1 MNAMERK
8 RLAPLIAAMAI
19 VLAIG
24 GLFGC
29 GQPETNGEP
38 NPDQSP
44 VMERVTPMVNRI
56 AFIDNAGDLLVINPD
71 STGEERLTGNVRA
84 GLLSQALAQGD
95 SYSWPT
101 WSADGSRIAVSRV
114 SFSGDSP
121 GLSVQVADAATGRMS
136 AAYENELQAPV
147 ADGAPHYIYWAP
159 DNRRLSFLAPTPEG
173 LTLFVRDLESDEEPG
188 AVAVGAP
195 LYYHWGADSSRL
207 AVHTGDRVVVQEPT
221 PEGEETRVA
230 VDAIAFRTPALSPTG
245 PQVAFAGIGGG
256 RKGVFLGST
265 EGDGPPPKLLVE
277 SEGIV
282 AFSWSP
288 DGSALAVAE
297 QLRLN
302 VPVFDRLMLVS
313 ADGSEISTLVEE
325 QLVAF
330 FWSPQ
335 GDQIA
340 WIGIEPLSRS
350 MDLLVS
356 PVEGGQSAGEA
367 RHLFSFTP
375 TGEMF
380 ALLSF
385 FDQYAYSHSLWAPDG
400 SALVVTG
407 TDGAESGRRNGSGP
421 HGGQVYVVD
430 VNTGNAERIASGKLA
445 VWSWN

>member
-1 MNAMERK
+1 MM
-8 RLAPLIAAMAI
+8 RLACLSTAVAVIMA
-19 VLAIG
+19 LAT
-24 GLFGC
+24 LAGC
-29 GQPETNGEP
+29 GQQDMREGPVSEE
-38 NPDQSP
+38 SP
-44 VMERVTPMVNRI
+44 PLERVSPMVNRI
-56 AFIDNAGDLLVINPD
+56 AYIDNSGDLFLVNPD
-71 STGEERLTGNVRA
+71 STGEERLSGNVRA
-84 GLLSQALAQGD
+84 GLLSQTLTQGD

-101 WSADGSRIAVSRV
+101 WSPDGSGIAVSRV

-121 GLSVQVADAATGRMS
+121 GLSIQVVDVATGRMS

-159 DNRRLSFLAPTPEG
+159 DGRRLSFLAPTPEG
-173 LTLFVRDLESDEEPG
+173 LTLFVTDLASGDEPG

-207 AVHTGDRVVVQEPT
+207 AVHTGDRVIVQDPT
-221 PEGEETRVA
+221 PEGEEIRVA
-230 VDAIAFRTPALSPTG
+230 VDAIAFRTPALSPAG
-245 PQVAFAGIGGG
+245 SQIAYAGIGGG
-256 RKGVFLGST
+256 LQGVFLGST
-265 EGDGPPPKLLVE
+265 AADGPHSRMLME
-277 SEGIV
+277 SEGIT
-282 AFSWSP
+282 AFSWAP
-288 DGSALAVAE
+288 DGSVLAVAE
-297 QLRLN
+297 QLRVN
-302 VPVFDRLMLVS
+302 VPVFDRLSLVS
-313 ADGSEISTLVEE
+313 ADGSEVSTLVEE

-335 GDQIA
+335 GDKIA

-350 MDLLVS
+350 MDLSVS
-356 PVEGGQSAGEA
+356 PVADGQAAGEA
-367 RHLFSFTP
+367 RRLFRFTP

-430 VNTGNAERIASGKLA
+430 VSTGNAERIASGKLA

>member
-1 MNAMERK
+1 MK
-8 RLAPLIAAMAI
+8 RLAPLITAI
-19 VLAIG
+19 AVVLTLV
-24 GLFGC
+24 GLVGC
-29 GQPETNGEP
+29 GRPEMLEDSKP
-38 NPDQSP
+38 NQALS
-44 VMERVTPMVNRI
+44 MERVTPMVNRI
-56 AFIDNAGDLLVINPD
+56 AFIDNSGDLLLINPD
-71 STGEERLTGNVRA
+71 STGEERLTGDVRA
-84 GLLSQALAQGD
+84 GLLSQTLVQGD
-95 SYSWPT
+95 TYSWPT
-101 WSADGSRIAVSRV
+101 WSPDGSRIAVSRV

-121 GLSVQVADAATGRMS
+121 GLSVQVVDVDTGRMA

-159 DNRRLSFLAPTPEG
+159 DSRHLSFLAPTPEG
-173 LTLFVRDLESDEEPG
+173 LTLFVKDLESDEEPG

-207 AVHTGDRVVVQEPT
+207 AVHSGDRVVVQEPT
-221 PEGEETRVA
+221 PEGEEIRVA
-230 VDAIAFRTPALSPTG
+230 VDAIAFRTPALSPMG
-245 PQVAFAGIGGG
+245 SQVAFAGIGGG
-256 RKGVFLGST
+256 LSGVFVGET
-265 EGDGPPPKLLVE
+265 EPAGPSSKMLLE
-277 SEGIV
+277 SEGIT

-288 DGSALAVAE
+288 DGSVLAVAE
-297 QLRLN
+297 QLRGN
-302 VPVFDRLMLVS
+302 VPVFDRLRLVS
-313 ADGSEISTLVEE
+313 ADGSEVSTLVEE

-350 MDLLVS
+350 MDLSVS
-356 PVEGGQSAGEA
+356 PVEAGRPLGEP
-367 RHLFSFTP
+367 RHLFRFTP

-400 SALVVTG
+400 SALVVAG
-407 TDGAESGRRNGSGP
+407 SDGAGSGRSNGSGP

-430 VNTGNAERIASGKLA
+430 VSTGNAERIASGKLA

>member
-8 RLAPLIAAMAI
+8 RLAPLMTAMA
-19 VLAIG
+19 VMFAVV

-29 GQPETNGEP
+29 GQSDIEEESK
-38 NPDQSP
+38 PDQPPS
-44 VMERVTPMVNRI
+44 MERVTPMVNRI
-56 AFIDNAGDLLVINPD
+56 AFIDNAGDLLLINPD

-101 WSADGSRIAVSRV
+101 WSVDGSRIAVSRV
-114 SFSGDSP
+114 SFRGDSP
-121 GLSVQVADAATGRMS
+121 GLSVQVVDAATGRM
-136 AAYENELQAPV
+136 AVAYENELQAPV

-173 LTLFVRDLESDEEPG
+173 LTLFVRDLESEEEPG

-195 LYYHWGADSSRL
+195 LYFHWGADSSKL
-207 AVHTGDRVVVQEPT
+207 AVHSGDRVVVQEPT
-221 PEGEETRVA
+221 PEGEEIRVA

-256 RKGVFLGST
+256 RRGVFLGST
-265 EGDGPPPKLLVE
+265 ERDGPPPKILVE
-277 SEGIV
+277 SEGIT

-297 QLRLN
+297 QLRVN

-313 ADGSEISTLVEE
+313 ADGSAISTLVEE

-350 MDLLVS
+350 MDLSVS

-367 RHLFSFTP
+367 RHLFRFTP

-430 VNTGNAERIASGKLA
+430 VSTGNAERIASGKLA

>member
-1 MNAMERK
+1 MN
-8 RLAPLIAAMAI
+8 RLAPLMTAMAVLVAI
-19 VLAIG
+19 V

-29 GQPETNGEP
+29 GQPETREEP
-38 NPDQSP
+38 DPGLVSSVEKD
-44 VMERVTPMVNRI
+44 MERETPMVNRI
-56 AFIDNAGDLLVINPD
+56 AYIDNSGDLLLVNPD

-84 GLLSQALAQGD
+84 GLLSQPLAQGD

-114 SFSGDSP
+114 SFSGDAP
-121 GLSVQVADAATGRMS
+121 GLSVQVFNVATGRMT

-147 ADGAPHYIYWAP
+147 ADGAPHYLYWAP

-195 LYYHWGADSSRL
+195 LYYHWSADSGRL
-207 AVHTGDRVVVQEPT
+207 AVHSGDRVVVQEPT

-245 PQVAFAGIGGG
+245 SQVAFAGIGGG
-256 RKGVFLGST
+256 RSGVFLGSAAS
-265 EGDGPPPKLLVE
+265 GGPPPQMLME
-277 SEGIV
+277 SEGIT
-282 AFSWSP
+282 AFSWAP

-297 QLRLN
+297 QLRVN
-302 VPVFDRLMLVS
+302 VPVFDRLSLVS
-313 ADGSEISTLVEE
+313 ADGSETATLVEE

-350 MDLLVS
+350 MELSVS
-356 PVEGGQSAGEA
+356 PVEGGQAAGEA
-367 RHLFSFTP
+367 RHLFSFSP

-400 SALVVTG
+400 TALVVTG

-430 VNTGNAERIASGKLA
+430 VSTGNAERIASGKLA